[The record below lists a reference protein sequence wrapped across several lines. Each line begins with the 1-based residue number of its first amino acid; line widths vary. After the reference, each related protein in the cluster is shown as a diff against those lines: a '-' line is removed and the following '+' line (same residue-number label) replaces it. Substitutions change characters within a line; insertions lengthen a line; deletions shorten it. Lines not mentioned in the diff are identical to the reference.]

1 MWAEAGRYLGPF
13 GATDLG
19 VGRAPIF
26 SENSQG
32 HLKRISREDCL
43 SSTLVVSP
51 SGKNGKYLYQGI
63 RHTEPQLQY
72 CHVLLGG
79 AKQIAPLCPFHL
91 AQSPA
96 PKADSGRQLGPVVG
110 GVGSATGWLLLS
122 LPKPVSVPENGDND
136 GVPISWLCY
145 KDEKGCHM

>member
-32 HLKRISREDCL
+32 HLKGISHEDCL

-51 SGKNGKYLYQGI
+51 SGKNGKCLYQGI
-63 RHTEPQLQY
+63 RQTEPQLQY

-79 AKQIAPLCPFHL
+79 AKLLLSVHSIWL
-91 AQSPA
+91 SPQP
-96 PKADSGRQLGPVVG
+96 PKADSGRQLGPAVG

-145 KDEKGCHM
+145 KDEKGCRM

>member
-1 MWAEAGRYLGPF
+1 M
-13 GATDLG
+13 
-19 VGRAPIF
+19 
-26 SENSQG
+26 ENTCT
-32 HLKRISREDCL
+32 RESDTL
-43 SSTLVVSP
+43 SPGYITAMSCWVVPNKLLLSVHSIWLSP
-51 SGKNGKYLYQGI
+51 
-63 RHTEPQLQY
+63 RP
-72 CHVLLGG
+72 
-79 AKQIAPLCPFHL
+79 
-91 AQSPA
+91 